1 VVSPALHREENYEHL
16 DAEDMNRPVGFG
28 NEAEAEPIR
37 EDELE
42 IVPTEELMNDMI
54 EFLKHVLGG
63 QNQFASGGLL
73 LMIIGAVGAYLRSI
87 PEKLWYW
94 IVGQSTMMITVKD
107 DDAAFV
113 WVKEWFLDQKFL
125 KRVRRIDL
133 DTTLQ
138 SECVALIPAPGI
150 HWFWYAGRPFQVWFT
165 RTEDT
170 RERAA
175 KRMES
180 LTFRTV
186 GRKQVFLRLF
196 VDDVVRSHNK
206 RRGVQSWLYTYNDGW
221 DYSENYTPRL
231 LESVVLQSG
240 DKDHLV
246 EDIVRF
252 RSSKHR
258 YSRLGV
264 PYHRGYLL
272 YGPPGT
278 GKTSLVSALAAHFAL
293 SVYCVNLTEF
303 NDRTLTAAVSQVPKD
318 SVLLFEDI
326 DCMKGGQKRE
336 AADGG
341 SESGGKKEKECA
353 NNGVTRSGLLNVL
366 DGFFAPTGVVFMM
379 TTNHMEAL
387 DPALLRPGRIDY
399 KLYLG
404 KASDAQKVDLYLRF
418 FPDASEAEAREFVRT
433 CSPDETMAEFQGL
446 LLSLA
451 EDPASLHSG
460 CKLVTRGGTRKEAES
475 LLA

>member
-1 VVSPALHREENYEHL
+1 
-16 DAEDMNRPVGFG
+16 
-28 NEAEAEPIR
+28 
-37 EDELE
+37 
-42 IVPTEELMNDMI
+42 MI
-54 EFLKHVLGG
+54 EFLKHVLSG

-73 LMIIGAVGAYLRSI
+73 LMAIGAVGAYLRSI

-94 IVGQSTMMITVKD
+94 IVGQTTMMITVKD
-107 DDAAFV
+107 DDAVFV

-138 SECVALIPAPGI
+138 SERVALIPAPGV
-150 HWFWYAGRPFQVWFT
+150 HRFWYAGRPFQVWFV
-165 RTEDT
+165 RTENT
-170 RERAA
+170 RERTA

-186 GRKQVFLRLF
+186 GRKQVFLRQF

-221 DYSENYTPRL
+221 DYSQNYTPRL

-240 DKDHLV
+240 DKERLV
-246 EDIVRF
+246 GDITRF
-252 RSSKHR
+252 RGSKQR
-258 YSRLGV
+258 YSQLGV
-264 PYHRGYLL
+264 PYHRGYLF

-278 GKTSLVSALAAHFAL
+278 GKTSLVSAVASHFAL

-303 NDRTLTAAVSQVPKD
+303 NDRSLMAAVSEVPRN

-326 DCMKGGQKRE
+326 DCTKGGQKRE
-336 AADGG
+336 LGEGADKQ
-341 SESGGKKEKECA
+341 GGKREKEGT
-353 NNGVTRSGLLNVL
+353 NNGVTLSGLLNVL
-366 DGFFAPTGVVFMM
+366 DGFFAPTGVLFMM
-379 TTNHMEAL
+379 TTNHMESL

-418 FPDASEAEAREFVRT
+418 FPDASQAEAREFVRT
-433 CSPDETMAEFQGL
+433 CGSAETMAEFQGL
-446 LLSLA
+446 LLGRGEDAGNLHVVRRVAMQSAAKEEVESVLA
-451 EDPASLHSG
+451 
-460 CKLVTRGGTRKEAES
+460 
-475 LLA
+475 